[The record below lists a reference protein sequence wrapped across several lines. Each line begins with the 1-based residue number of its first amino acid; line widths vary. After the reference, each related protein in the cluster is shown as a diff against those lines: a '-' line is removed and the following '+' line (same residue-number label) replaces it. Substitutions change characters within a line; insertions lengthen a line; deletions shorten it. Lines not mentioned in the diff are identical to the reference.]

1 MWKLVSWIVEMG
13 HKFSD
18 NSFLDQGVLIQMG
31 YGGGIMFSYN
41 LICKVIVDHPLR
53 KACLGQGVEIHDLDF
68 TIFCDN
74 CCIHTRAYCIILW
87 SSCSLEC

>member
-1 MWKLVSWIVEMG
+1 MG

-74 CCIHTRAYCIILW
+74 CCIHTRAYCIIL
-87 SSCSLEC
+87 